1 MKSPIELIEQI
12 IRAKM
17 ALQLTLSAASRTG
30 GQDEIGGRGIDVMI
44 AEVDAGRLRYEQM
57 LVCFKNEIA
66 PPMMAAA
73 GMGAEDAGGPP
84 SEARESRQEP

>member
-1 MKSPIELIEQI
+1 LFI
-12 IRAKM
+12 
-17 ALQLTLSAASRTG
+17 LTLSAASRTG

-44 AEVDAGRLRYEQM
+44 AGVDAGRLRCEQM

-66 PPMMAAA
+66 AAEMMAAA

-84 SEARESRQEP
+84 SEARASRQEP